1 MNEIDRIAALA
12 AQADRSASAPP
23 LPDLADRVLADIR
36 RGGRGRFDDGGSRV
50 WQATAAATCA
60 LAIVAAVTAARSWSS
75 LQNPLS
81 DLSDTPN
88 SVNSVEMR

>member
-1 MNEIDRIAALA
+1 MYEIDRMAALA
-12 AQADRSASAPP
+12 AQADRSASPPP

-36 RGGRGRFDDGGSRV
+36 RGGRSTDGSGRV

-60 LAIVAAVTAARSWSS
+60 LAILAAVTAARSWSS

-81 DLSDTPN
+81 DLSDTG
-88 SVNSVEMR
+88 NSVEMR